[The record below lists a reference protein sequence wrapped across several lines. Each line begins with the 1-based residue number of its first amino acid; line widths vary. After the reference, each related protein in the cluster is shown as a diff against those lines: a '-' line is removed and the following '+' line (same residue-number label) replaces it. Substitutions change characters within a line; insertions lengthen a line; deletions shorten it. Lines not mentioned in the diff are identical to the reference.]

1 MMRAMQHVPLDSSA
15 PATPAN
21 GWPPLLLSRIER
33 ELTPFIGPLA
43 GTLVRRAARRHD
55 TPEALVLA
63 LAPSIED
70 AKERD
75 AFVRACR
82 RHTPWP
88 SAPAAAT
95 VPAAPPAQA
104 TAAAPLRPPP
114 TQSTLPSA
122 TPYPNASRRQAVTPR
137 ALSPHWRGVATRGQR
152 DLALLPLWAAAA
164 FAGVLLL
171 ASWFALNTRLDAR
184 AKPLFARIAAVP
196 AVLQDPAA
204 PAVAARPRLSA
215 ALSADVAA
223 ARLEVRDEAQR
234 SIVTLP
240 ADALFAGGSARL
252 DPRASDL
259 LARVANALRSQ
270 PVADLGYRAM
280 GTPRR
285 RCSSRRTGT
294 SRERGR
300 RPWPTRCSPTRSR
313 RHGPKAAPSSS
324 RACPAAAAPSA
335 RATAA
340 SRSSCAC
347 RDPKR
352 CSRDAPRGA
361 RPCGLALLVAG
372 AGLAAAAVL
381 AGFLAPLIDVAGR
394 SPLATGSARLV
405 AVGVLLCAA
414 GAILLAQRALAAR
427 RNRALLA
434 WLAQGDVGEREV
446 AYLGRRFGQSL
457 AQLRRLRLS
466 GPERGRFAARAAA
479 APVRAGAALVRH
491 HRRARARA
499 RPPR

>member
-55 TPEALVLA
+55 TPEGLVLA

-122 TPYPNASRRQAVTPR
+122 TYPNASRRQAVTPR

-184 AKPLFARIAAVP
+184 ARPLFARIAAVP
-196 AVLQDPAA
+196 TVLQDPAA
-204 PAVAARPRLSA
+204 PAVAAKPRLSA
-215 ALSADVAA
+215 ELSADVEA

-240 ADALFAGGSARL
+240 ADALFAHGSTRL

-259 LARVANALRSQ
+259 LARVANALRSHAGGEIS
-270 PVADLGYRAM
+270 VIG
-280 GTPRR
+280 
-285 RCSSRRTGT
+285 
-294 SRERGR
+294 
-300 RPWPTRCSPTRSR
+300 
-313 RHGPKAAPSSS
+313 HGDAAPSLQY
-324 RACPAAAAPSA
+324 PSNWHFTRA
-335 RATAA
+335 RAQA
-340 SRSSCAC
+340 
-347 RDPKR
+347 
-352 CSRDAPRGA
+352 
-361 RPCGLALLVAG
+361 VA
-372 AGLAAAAVL
+372 
-381 AGFLAPLIDVAGR
+381 D
-394 SPLATGSARLV
+394 
-405 AVGVLLCAA
+405 
-414 GAILLAQRALAAR
+414 
-427 RNRALLA
+427 ALLA
-434 WLAQGDVGEREV
+434 HAVAPARAEGRAEFEPRVPGSGSAER
-446 AYLGRRFGQSL
+446 ARNRRIEIE
-457 AQLRRLRLS
+457 LRLPR
-466 GPERGRFAARAAA
+466 PEELQ
-479 APVRAGAALVRH
+479 P
-491 HRRARARA
+491 
-499 RPPR
+499 